1 MVRRWWKQADSTRR
15 ALVLVALGLAGL
27 LAAVAVTLR
36 YHRGWSER
44 QVLRKAAGIDLVEE
58 SPSRTAPMVAL
69 VEQGALPDKRVRR
82 GSLTLEVRDMEA
94 FETRVHALTSQEGY
108 LSKWHGA
115 QEPDGSLR
123 AQLTWRV
130 PNARFEA
137 SLAAFKALGR
147 VVKVE
152 VSTEDVGRA
161 YADLEA
167 RRLNKRAAAARI
179 RELIQTRTGKLSE
192 VLEAEQSLTEVT
204 QELEQMEAQ
213 KRVMD
218 SEIAFATL
226 QAEVHTPRLAV
237 PDQGL
242 RVWVPL
248 RRAFRKGVD
257 QLVDGVAAVVELSVV
272 FVPWLLLPGLGLWM
286 WRRRRQKAARS
297 TA

>member
-1 MVRRWWKQADSTRR
+1 MVLRWWKQADPTRR
-15 ALVLVALGLAGL
+15 ALVLAALGLAGL
-27 LAAVAVTLR
+27 LVAVAVTLR

-44 QVLRKAAGIDLVEE
+44 RVLRKAMGIDLVEE
-58 SPSRTAPMVAL
+58 DASRAAPMVAL

-82 GSLTLEVRDMEA
+82 GSLTLEVQDMEA
-94 FETRVHALTSQEGY
+94 FEAKVHALASREGY
-108 LSKWHGA
+108 LSQWQGR
-115 QEPDGSLR
+115 QEPDGSRLT
-123 AQLTWRV
+123 QLTWRV
-130 PNARFEA
+130 PNARFEP
-137 SLAAFKALGR
+137 SLVAFKALGR

-167 RRLNKRAAAARI
+167 RRLNKRAAVARI
-179 RELIQTRTGKLSE
+179 RELIQTRTGKLSD
-192 VLEAEQSLTEVT
+192 VLEAEQSLTQVM

-218 SEIAFATL
+218 SELAFATL
-226 QAEVHTPRLAV
+226 HADVQTPRLAV
-237 PDQGL
+237 PDHGI

-248 RRAFRKGVD
+248 RRAFRKGVE
-257 QLVDGVAAVVELSVV
+257 QLVDAAAAVVELSLI
-272 FVPWLLLPGLGLWM
+272 FVPWLLLPGLGIWL